1 MDETAPVPPLRSWN
15 TPGRSSPELVCPS
28 EFDSLRR
35 CDYAPRGRCAMQ
47 KLWSSDQYD
56 PVKYALVVGLIFVVV
71 VGTIRL
77 LLAF

>member
-1 MDETAPVPPLRSWN
+1 
-15 TPGRSSPELVCPS
+15 
-28 EFDSLRR
+28 
-35 CDYAPRGRCAMQ
+35 MQ

>member
-1 MDETAPVPPLRSWN
+1 MGETAPVPPLPLVEY
-15 TPGRSSPELVCPS
+15 TPAKPPELVCPS